1 MPEAQEK
8 SFNKISGMLLYVSLN
23 KPVKAFQDP
32 KTGPKPDEW
41 KASVCITDEDYLD
54 EFEAYATSI
63 DAKVSIKKVKK
74 ADFETK
80 YKVAPPEDADKN
92 IWVITF
98 RKSTLLG
105 KTGRE
110 VPDLYKPKVFE
121 KVGKTLVDVTNSK
134 LPANGSYGTI
144 STELFTRQ
152 NGTSSI
158 YLKNVLVTSM
168 IEYVAPEGEEYEPGS
183 EFGDD
188 GEVVAAKPAAAPA
201 NTKATV
207 KPAAKKAKPP
217 VDEDEDLDVPF

>member
-8 SFNKISGMLLYVSLN
+8 SFDKISGMLLYVSLN
-23 KPVKAFQDP
+23 KPVKAFQDAS
-32 KTGPKPDEW
+32 TGPKPDEW

-54 EFEAYATSI
+54 EFEAYAAGI

-74 ADFETK
+74 ADFEAK
-80 YKVAPPEDADKN
+80 YKVAPPEDAAKN
-92 IWVITF
+92 IWIVTF
-98 RKSTLLG
+98 RKSTQLG

-134 LPANGSYGTI
+134 LPGNGSYGTI

-158 YLKNVLVTSM
+158 YLKNIMVTDM
-168 IEYVAPEGEEYEPGS
+168 IEYVPEDGEAYEPGS
-183 EFGDD
+183 EFGD
-188 GEVVAAKPAAAPA
+188 AYAAPA
-201 NTKATV
+201 KAAPAPTTTKATV
-207 KPAAKKAKPP
+207 KPPAKKAKPP
-217 VDEDEDLDVPF
+217 VDYEDDLDIPF